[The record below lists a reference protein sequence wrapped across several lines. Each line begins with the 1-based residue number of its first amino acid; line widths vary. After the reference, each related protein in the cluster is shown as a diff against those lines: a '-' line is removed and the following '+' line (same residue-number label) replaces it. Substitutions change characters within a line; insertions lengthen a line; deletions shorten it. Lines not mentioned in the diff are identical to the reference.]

1 MQLRK
6 SSPNPEKRV
15 HFAPMTAP
23 ELVLTP
29 LEMKQADRETIA
41 SGISGIE
48 LMRRAGHAVAGCA
61 EKLASSGSRIVV
73 AAGPGQNGGDGFVAA
88 AALADKGY
96 WVSLGLL
103 GSLERL
109 TGDAAE
115 AARGWAG
122 EVKRA
127 EDLPFHE
134 ADLIIDA
141 LFGTGL
147 ARDLEGAARLAVE
160 RMNAAG
166 RPILAV
172 DLPSGID
179 GEAGQVR
186 GVAVKASRTVT
197 FAARKPCHLL
207 MPGRAYS
214 GLVEVAD
221 IGIGRETLAA
231 KSGAL
236 FANSPA
242 LWRDVLPRPS
252 LSSHKYERGHTLV
265 ASGGAT
271 RTGAARLAARA
282 ALRVG
287 SGLVTVASPPEALG
301 VNAAHLTAIMLRG
314 CDGPEGLNTIL
325 QDPRFNALVLGPA
338 LGVHAGT
345 RAMVAVAVHARR
357 SLVLDADA
365 LTSFEGLGSE
375 LHGAFRHAP
384 TVLTPHD
391 GEFNRLFKG
400 HPDLLDP
407 ESKIER
413 VRRAAAYTGAVVLL
427 KGADTVIA
435 APDGR
440 AAINENGT
448 PYLATAGSGDTL
460 CGLVA
465 GLTAQGVPA
474 FEAACAG
481 VWIHAE
487 AGAIF
492 GPGLIAED
500 LAELVPGI
508 LRELLR

>member
-1 MQLRK
+1 
-6 SSPNPEKRV
+6 
-15 HFAPMTAP
+15 MTVP

-29 LEMKQADRETIA
+29 HEMKQADREAIE
-41 SGISGIE
+41 SGIPGLE
-48 LMRRAGHAVAGCA
+48 LMRRAGRAVADLA
-61 EKLASSGSRIVV
+61 EKLASAGGKIVV

-88 AALADKGY
+88 ALLAERSY
-96 WVSLGLL
+96 QVSLGLL
-103 GSLERL
+103 GSSDRL

-115 AARGWAG
+115 AAKGWIG
-122 EVKRA
+122 EVGRA
-127 EDLPFHE
+127 EDLRFYE
-134 ADLIIDA
+134 ADIVIDA

-147 ARDLEGAARLAVE
+147 TRDLEARARIAVE
-160 RMNAAG
+160 RMNASG

-179 GEAGQVR
+179 GETGEVR
-186 GVAVKASRTVT
+186 GVAVKAARTVT

-207 MPGRAYS
+207 MPGRAYC
-214 GLVEVAD
+214 GPVEVAD
-221 IGIGRETLAA
+221 IGISRKTLEARG
-231 KSGAL
+231 GAL
-236 FANSPA
+236 FANGSA
-242 LWRDVLPRPS
+242 LWTHVLPRPG

-282 ALRVG
+282 ALRIG

-338 LGVHAGT
+338 LGIHAGT

-365 LTSFEGLGSE
+365 LTSFEGLASE

-391 GEFNRLFKG
+391 GEFSRLFKG

-407 ESKIER
+407 ASKLER
-413 VRRAAAYTGAVVLL
+413 ARRAAAFTGAVLVI
-427 KGADTVIA
+427 KGADTVVA

-440 AAINENGT
+440 AGINENGT

-460 CGLVA
+460 CGLIA
-465 GLTAQGVPA
+465 GLMAQGVPA

-487 AGAIF
+487 AGASF

-500 LAELVPGI
+500 LAEAVPGV

>member
-1 MQLRK
+1 MI
-6 SSPNPEKRV
+6 P
-15 HFAPMTAP
+15 P

-29 LEMKQADRETIA
+29 SEMKQADTAAIA
-41 SGISGIE
+41 AGTPGIE
-48 LMRRAGHAVAGCA
+48 LMRRAGRAVADKAGTMA
-61 EKLASSGSRIVV
+61 PRGSHIVV
-73 AAGPGQNGGDGFVAA
+73 AAGPGQNGGDGFIA
-88 AALADKGY
+88 AALLAERGY
-96 WVSLGLL
+96 RVSLSLL
-103 GSLERL
+103 GRLDRL
-109 TGDAAE
+109 TGDAVQ
-115 AARGWAG
+115 AARGWTG
-122 EVKRA
+122 EVGPV
-127 EDLPFHE
+127 EDAPFKE

-147 ARDLEGAARLAVE
+147 ARDLEGAARLTVE

-166 RPILAV
+166 RPVLAV
-172 DLPSGID
+172 DLPSGIA
-179 GEAGQVR
+179 GESGEVR
-186 GVAVKASRTVT
+186 GIAVRAACTVT

-221 IGIGRETLAA
+221 IGIGREILAA
-231 KSGAL
+231 KGGGI
-236 FANSPA
+236 FANGPA
-242 LWRDVLPRPS
+242 LWLDLVPKPGLA
-252 LSSHKYERGHTLV
+252 SHKYERGHTLV

-282 ALRVG
+282 ALRIG
-287 SGLVTVASPPEALG
+287 AGLVTVASPPEALG
-301 VNAAHLTAIMLRG
+301 VNAAHLTAVMLRG
-314 CDGPEGLNTIL
+314 CDGPEGLHHIL
-325 QDPRFNALVLGPA
+325 QDTRFNSLVLGPA

-365 LTSFEGLGSE
+365 LTSFEGLASE
-375 LHGAFRHAP
+375 LHQAFHHAP

-391 GEFNRLFKG
+391 GEFSRLFKG
-400 HPDLLDP
+400 HQDILDP

-413 VRRAAAYTGAVVLL
+413 ARRAAVYTGGVFVL
-427 KGADTVIA
+427 KGPDTVIA

-460 CGLVA
+460 CGIIA
-465 GLTAQGVPA
+465 GLMAQGVPA

-487 AGAIF
+487 AGAGF

-500 LAELVPGI
+500 LADLLPGV
-508 LRELLR
+508 LRELLK

>member
-1 MQLRK
+1 
-6 SSPNPEKRV
+6 
-15 HFAPMTAP
+15 MTAP

-29 LEMKQADRETIA
+29 SEMRQADLEAITR
-41 SGISGIE
+41 GITGIE
-48 LMRRAGHAVAGCA
+48 LMRRAGRAVADSA
-61 EKLASSGSRIVV
+61 EKLVSRGGRIVIV
-73 AAGPGQNGGDGFVAA
+73 AGPGQNGGDGFVAA
-88 AALADKGY
+88 AILVERGY
-96 WVSLGLL
+96 RVSLGFL
-103 GSLERL
+103 GTLSRL

-115 AARGWAG
+115 AARDWKG
-122 EVKRA
+122 EVGPA
-127 EDLPFHE
+127 EDAPFQE

-147 ARDLEGAARLAVE
+147 SRNLDGAARHAVD
-160 RMNAAG
+160 RMNGSG

-172 DLPSGID
+172 DLPSGVD
-179 GEAGQVR
+179 GDTGEMR
-186 GVAVKASRTVT
+186 GIAVKAARTVT

-207 MPGRAYS
+207 MPGRAFS
-214 GLVEVAD
+214 GPVEVAD
-221 IGIGRETLAA
+221 IGIGREILAA
-231 KSGAL
+231 KGGSL
-236 FANSPA
+236 FANNPA
-242 LWRDVLPRPS
+242 LWLHALPTPG

-282 ALRVG
+282 ALRIG
-287 SGLVTVASPPEALG
+287 SGLVTVASPPEAIG
-301 VNAAHLTAIMLRG
+301 VNAAHLTAIMLKG
-314 CDGPEGLNTIL
+314 CDGPEGLHTIL
-325 QDPRFNALVLGPA
+325 QDTRLNALALGPA

-345 RAMVAVAVHARR
+345 RAMVAVAVQARR

-365 LTSFEGLGSE
+365 LTSFEGLASE
-375 LHGAFRHAP
+375 FHGAFRHAP

-400 HPDLLDP
+400 HPDMIDP

-413 VRRAAAYTGAVVLL
+413 ARRAAAYTGAVVLL

-460 CGLVA
+460 CGLIA
-465 GLTAQGVPA
+465 GLMAQNVSA

-481 VWIHAE
+481 TWIHAE
-487 AGAIF
+487 AGASF

-500 LAELVPGI
+500 LAELVPGV
-508 LRELLR
+508 LRGLLK